1 MKKILKKI
9 LLPLVLLAGAC
20 DMDKDLQDPNQVS
33 LASGDVNLILNAVE
47 LDFADFFWNSHGS
60 VAPLIRHNA
69 MTGGFR
75 YQTAYQPQNQ
85 NTIWQ
90 LAYSSVLINAA
101 TVQTLAAEKEF
112 TNHIAVAKILSAYTY
127 ITLVDLFGDVPEV
140 DALKAAEGEFNPA
153 PTSGSDVYAHAITML
168 NDARTLIEA
177 EGPDLARDIYF
188 GGDMALWTALA
199 NTLELK
205 AWMNISTLSARKDE
219 ANSHI
224 TTLLAGD
231 LIDEPG
237 EDFVYTYSATTVP
250 DSRHPLYN
258 QYYGPNEGQ
267 AGGYIGTGFMYE
279 LYRGKPDAS
288 DPNNAA
294 KFSQDPRWR
303 YYFSRQAGSIEQIN
317 TIDPKAIG
325 CTPGKAPQAYRDGNY
340 PFCVFDPG
348 FYGRDHGDASG
359 TPPDAPVITAAGAY
373 PAGGRADNVDSG
385 NANFKSQTQR
395 GQGANGAGIL
405 PIYMSFYTDFLVAEF
420 AARNGDVAGAR
431 AALLD
436 ATLNSINYV
445 KTWSEAK
452 GQKVSVEDWTS
463 ESWIYSHGDA
473 IANPNCVDLS
483 DPDLKP
489 LEGAELSICK
499 FNRLVDNY
507 LTAVAYQFDNETDK
521 LKAVGRETWIAAWG
535 NGVEAY
541 NSYRRTGGPTHM
553 QPTIQTG
560 AGPWL
565 RSLVYSANYVN
576 LNLSASQKPADQ
588 VSKVF
593 WDGNPEDLN

>member
-1 MKKILKKI
+1 MKNIFKKII
-9 LLPLVLLAGAC
+9 LPVVLIAAAC

-33 LASGDVNLILNAVE
+33 LASADVNLVLNAVQ
-47 LDFADFFWNSHGS
+47 LDFADFYWASHAA
-60 VAPLIRHNA
+60 VAPLVRQNA

-85 NTIWQ
+85 NDMWKR
-90 LAYSSVLINAA
+90 AYADVLVNAA
-101 TVQTLAAEKEF
+101 TAEKLAEEKEF

-127 ITLVDLFGDVPEV
+127 ITLVDLFGDVPEA
-140 DALKAAEGEFNPA
+140 DALKAEEGDFNPA
-153 PTSGSDVYAHAITML
+153 PTAGADVYAYAITLL
-168 NDARTLIEA
+168 NDARTLIAA
-177 EGPDLARDIYF
+177 EGPDLARDIYYD
-188 GGDMALWTALA
+188 GDMDLWAALA
-199 NTLELK
+199 NTIELK
-205 AWMNISTLSARKDE
+205 AWVNISTLSARKSE
-219 ANSHI
+219 ADGHI
-224 TTLLAGD
+224 TTLLAGE
-231 LIDEPG
+231 LIDEAG

-267 AGGYIGTGFMYE
+267 AGGYIGTSFMYE
-279 LYRGKPDAS
+279 LYRGKPDAT
-288 DPNNAA
+288 DPTNPA

-325 CTPGKAPQAYRDGNY
+325 CTPGKDPAHYRAGNY

-385 NANFKSQTQR
+385 NANFKKMTQR

-405 PIYMSFYTDFLVAEF
+405 PIYMSFYTDFLKAEIE
-420 AARNGDVAGAR
+420 ARNGNDAKP
-431 AALLD
+431 AL
-436 ATLNSINYV
+436 
-445 KTWSEAK
+445 
-452 GQKVSVEDWTS
+452 
-463 ESWIYSHGDA
+463 
-473 IANPNCVDLS
+473 
-483 DPDLKP
+483 
-489 LEGAELSICK
+489 
-499 FNRLVDNY
+499 
-507 LTAVAYQFDNETDK
+507 LTAVTNSITFVKAFSEGIGQVVDVEAWGDDWDGLVQAYLDAVDYQYDQEPDA
-521 LKAVGRETWIAAWG
+521 LKAVGRETWIATWG

-541 NSYRRTGGPTHM
+541 NSYRRTGGPGHM

-560 AGPWL
+560 AGVWM
-565 RSLVYSANYVN
+565 RSLIYSANYVN
-576 LNLSASQKPADQ
+576 LNLSASQKNSDQ
-588 VSKVF
+588 VNKVF